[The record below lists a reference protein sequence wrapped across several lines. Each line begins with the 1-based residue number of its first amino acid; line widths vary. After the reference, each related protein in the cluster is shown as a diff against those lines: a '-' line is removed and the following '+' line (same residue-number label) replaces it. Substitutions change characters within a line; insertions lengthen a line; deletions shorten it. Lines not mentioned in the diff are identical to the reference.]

1 MNVEVIDNFLDND
14 SFSKVQQFFCNDLI
28 DWHYNTTVVSDT
40 ESDSIDNFQFIHI
53 FYRDGLPS
61 SNHYKEIIPLL
72 TQLKARVLFSVKSNL
87 NVRTPEI
94 IKRNL
99 HIDDQFFD
107 ADNKPISFK
116 VGVYYL
122 NDNDGYTYFEGG
134 EKIETVA
141 NRMVIFPSNVL
152 HAGTTCTNQKT
163 RVVLNFNYLSYE

>member
-1 MNVEVIDNFLDND
+1 M
-14 SFSKVQQFFCNDLI
+14 
-28 DWHYNTTVVSDT
+28 
-40 ESDSIDNFQFIHI
+40 
-53 FYRDGLPS
+53 
-61 SNHYKEIIPLL
+61 L

>member
-40 ESDSIDNFQFIHI
+40 ENDSIDNFQFINI
-53 FYRDGLPS
+53 FYRYGLPS

-72 TQLKARVLFSVKSNL
+72 SQLKARVLFSVKSNL

-94 IKRNL
+94 VEREL
-99 HIDDQFFD
+99 HIDDQFLD
-107 ADNKPISFK
+107 ANKQSISFK
-116 VGVYYL
+116 VGIYYL

-134 EKIETVA
+134 KKVQSVA

-152 HAGTTCTNQKT
+152 HAGTTCTDQKT
-163 RVVLNFNYLSYE
+163 RIVLNFNYLSYE